1 MLGCIG
7 IYFWLVMFFFQQQ
20 KNPFMIYELEGIEDN
35 QTQDGID
42 RINTFKWAF
51 LITSFVSSL

>member
-20 KNPFMIYELEGIEDN
+20 KNPFMIYELEGIEDM
-35 QTQDGID
+35 QTGVD
-42 RINTFKWAF
+42 RIDTFKWAF
-51 LITSFVSSL
+51 LITSFVSSI

>member
-20 KNPFMIYELEGIEDN
+20 KNPFMIYELEGIEDM
-35 QTQDGID
+35 QTGVD
-42 RINTFKWAF
+42 RIDTFKWAF

>member
-1 MLGCIG
+1 MLGCVG

-20 KNPFMIYELEGIEDN
+20 KNPFMIYELEGIEDM
-35 QTQDGID
+35 QTGVD
-42 RINTFKWAF
+42 RIDTFKWAF